1 MERYMNNVELIAM
14 TKEPYMEL
22 IKQLLERCNDLD
34 NLDLVYRILA
44 KSA

>member
-1 MERYMNNVELIAM
+1 MDKAELITT
-14 TKEPYMEL
+14 TKEQYIAL